1 MEPRGGLSECRST
14 STNGLVRV
22 QTPVGI
28 EHRLLSS
35 VSRVRAVDIG
45 GAISRLSRLRDNG
58 RLGSQLVAVIGFG
71 TGHPDPY
78 PYPIGIFK
86 PQRVHL
92 RVVPRMTTIPL

>member
-1 MEPRGGLSECRST
+1 MDLYD
-14 STNGLVRV
+14 V

-45 GAISRLSRLRDNG
+45 GAISRFVAFERQRQTWVSAG
-58 RLGSQLVAVIGFG
+58 RSDLG
-71 TGHPDPY
+71 PDIRTHS
-78 PYPIGIFK
+78 YPIGIFK

-92 RVVPRMTTIPL
+92 RVVPRMTTIPLYHFK